1 MLFAQYRNTQ
11 RLNKNFFAIF
21 SCFFF
26 PFSKRKGF
34 LPLLFLKF
42 QGSIDS
48 TFLVTETYHQYEPRL
63 EKKIICVEIKNLLLR
78 IIHFTNDIYSLK
90 INNENRTI
98 CEICSKLK
106 IKTLEWSQWGL
117 GLNFIHLRKNFIYIH
132 CCFHPFE
139 WPKPSAINSNI
150 VKYSVQHNVR

>member
-21 SCFFF
+21 SSVFFF

-132 CCFHPFE
+132 CSVF
-139 WPKPSAINSNI
+139 IRSNGSNPQLLTQI
-150 VKYSVQHNVR
+150 